1 LVLLWRLT
9 QLFLFGPLE
18 TLISPVPLRARVAFL
33 STRAYAHRGLHGAGR
48 VENSRAAFRAAI
60 DAGFGIELDVQMS
73 HDGEA
78 FVFHDAVL
86 DRLTHDTGPVS
97 ERRAAEL
104 SEIKLRGTDE
114 TIPKIAEVL
123 SLIDGKVPLLIEV
136 KAEHGPVGG
145 LCLAVRRALEGYRG
159 QVAIM
164 SFNPQVGRWFRDHAP
179 RLVRGLVVTEN
190 RARKLPD
197 RVRGALARGVSLWR
211 AKPEFLAYDIRDLPS
226 RFAARQRRR
235 GLPILTWTV
244 READQERTAAAH
256 ADEII
261 FEQAGGKH
269 P

>member
-1 LVLLWRLT
+1 LT

-18 TLISPVPLRARVAFL
+18 SLISPVPLRARVAFL
-33 STRAYAHRGLHGAGR
+33 ATRAYAHRGLHGSGR
-48 VENSRAAFRAAI
+48 IENSRAAFRAAI

-78 FVFHDAVL
+78 FVFHDSVL
-86 DRLTHDTGPVS
+86 DRLTHDSGPVS

-104 SEIKLRGTDE
+104 SAIKLRGTDE

-123 SLIDGKVPLLIEV
+123 NLIDGKVPLLIEV
-136 KAEHGPVGG
+136 KAEQGPVGG

-159 QVAIM
+159 PVAVM

-179 RLVRGLVVTEN
+179 RLARGLVVTEQGQ
-190 RARKLPD
+190 RKIPD
-197 RVRGALARGVSLWR
+197 KVKGAIARGISLWR
-211 AKPEFLAYDIRDLPS
+211 GKPDFLAYDIRDLPS

-244 READQERTAAAH
+244 READQERTAAAC